1 MRPLKNGQN
10 NMMKLLRVLLLILTF
25 STPVMAQEKAK
36 EATSTENSTGQAQLD
51 TPQYSPDYCQFTANF
66 PEEPYI
72 THKCNGEGME
82 TCFDLISYTRVFD
95 LSTTITVE
103 IICNPSTSE
112 MYKEFNPQ
120 VMEDTV
126 RAMTKDTVIEAYEIK
141 GIQEDEYRQ
150 TGLLGR
156 GRKGLNDT
164 IYIAQLWVAN
174 NSIMSV
180 EAELIGEQSDESD
193 EIFAQILRGIGYTKD
208 IEKTKVTDSSPTKQ
222 PETKQQD
229 K

>member
-1 MRPLKNGQN
+1 
-10 NMMKLLRVLLLILTF
+10 MMKLLRVLCLTLLF
-25 STPVMAQEKAK
+25 SAPVIAQETAAKAPAAAP
-36 EATSTENSTGQAQLD
+36 EATEEAQIA
-51 TPQYSPDYCQFTANF
+51 TPKYSPDYCQFTANF

-72 THKCNGEGME
+72 THKCDGEGME
-82 TCFDLISYTRVFD
+82 TCFDLISYTKVFD

-103 IICNPSTSE
+103 IICNPSTPE
-112 MYKEFNPQ
+112 MYEEFNPQ

-141 GIQEDEYRQ
+141 GIQEKEYRQ

-164 IYIAQLWVAN
+164 IYIAQLWIAN

-193 EIFAQILRGIGYTKD
+193 KHFAQILRGIGYTKD
-208 IEKTKVTDSSPTKQ
+208 IEKTGFTDKPPTKQ
-222 PETKQQD
+222 SDTKQED